1 MPDNQSANINICS
14 SCAGEGL
21 VGNQKCKNCS
31 GYGTILLLNNKI
43 FFWGKKYSRLR
54 IVQEKQAQKIRVFIN
69 LAFFLFGVAG
79 LFCIVKALFDFG
91 GINLRIN
98 EFMVARSEYTLVFW
112 ISLCF

>member
-69 LAFFLFGVAG
+69 LAFFLLASLAYF
-79 LFCIVKALFDFG
+79 AL
-91 GINLRIN
+91 LRRCLIL
-98 EFMVARSEYTLVFW
+98 EESICA
-112 ISLCF
+112 